1 MFLDSRL
8 SCVGTATGASHWIG
22 PTRYIWGKPM
32 QNSTIRQQISL
43 SSTKDRQ
50 LTLAIRAVWRTN
62 NYSRLYEAIE
72 IMNAAVYRGVLAAAV
87 RRSLTLPSSKLAT
100 KERFGSLYP
109 RSYSSLPTIAQSSF
123 WKQLIPKP
131 LRRNEDGSLPV
142 ANAVSS
148 ARTAKEWNPAT
159 FYIFMFLF
167 IGSMSIQMITLK
179 KDFETFMRQSEVKI
193 GLLRE
198 VIERVQRGE
207 KVDVER
213 VLGTGDPT
221 KEAEWDS
228 GMSVFISRDSIRESN
243 HLS

>member
-1 MFLDSRL
+1 
-8 SCVGTATGASHWIG
+8 
-22 PTRYIWGKPM
+22 
-32 QNSTIRQQISL
+32 
-43 SSTKDRQ
+43 
-50 LTLAIRAVWRTN
+50 
-62 NYSRLYEAIE
+62 
-72 IMNAAVYRGVLAAAV
+72 MNAAVYRGVLAAAV

-228 GMSVFISRDSIRESN
+228 VLKELERDEVPKKVGRQEKKPAVPTSPASPTTSSTIEATKNRPPSTKIASVSSFY
-243 HLS
+243 

>member
-1 MFLDSRL
+1 
-8 SCVGTATGASHWIG
+8 
-22 PTRYIWGKPM
+22 
-32 QNSTIRQQISL
+32 
-43 SSTKDRQ
+43 
-50 LTLAIRAVWRTN
+50 
-62 NYSRLYEAIE
+62 
-72 IMNAAVYRGVLAAAV
+72 MNAAVYRGLLAAAM
-87 RRSLTLPSSKLAT
+87 RRNLALPSSNSAT
-100 KERFGSLYP
+100 KERLGSLYP

-142 ANAVSS
+142 AKAVSS

-159 FYIFMFLF
+159 FYIFIFLF

-179 KDFETFMRQSEVKI
+179 KDFETFMRQSEVKF

-213 VLGTGDPT
+213 VLGTGVPT

-228 GMSVFISRDSIRESN
+228 VLKELERDEVPKKVGRQEKKSAVPISSASPTIPSTIEATNSN
-243 HLS
+243 SPAPTKIASASSFY

>member
-1 MFLDSRL
+1 M
-8 SCVGTATGASHWIG
+8 V
-22 PTRYIWGKPM
+22 
-32 QNSTIRQQISL
+32 N
-43 SSTKDRQ
+43 
-50 LTLAIRAVWRTN
+50 AV
-62 NYSRLYEAIE
+62 L
-72 IMNAAVYRGVLAAAV
+72 YRGLLSTAA
-87 RRSLTLPSSKLAT
+87 RRSLALPACGTSAREL
-100 KERFGSLYP
+100 FGGLYQ

-131 LRRNEDGSLPV
+131 LRRNKDGSLPV

-148 ARTAKEWNPAT
+148 ARAAKEWNPAT
-159 FYIFMFLF
+159 FYIFIFLF
-167 IGSMSIQMITLK
+167 IGSMSIQMISLK
-179 KDFETFMRQSEVKI
+179 KEFETFMRQSEVKI

-228 GMSVFISRDSIRESN
+228 VLKELERDEVTKNFGRQEKKPAVSASPAVSQTSDPTVPTGPSSLKIASA
-243 HLS
+243 SSFY